1 MVFGIYIYLNT
12 LEVEMSLRNWSLER
26 DKSCLTNSKDILMKT
41 ESAGDVRSKL
51 LTFIQQLLVKEPP
64 HQYRID
70 APETFQVSFAIQFLK
85 VNQNL

>member
-1 MVFGIYIYLNT
+1 
-12 LEVEMSLRNWSLER
+12 
-26 DKSCLTNSKDILMKT
+26 MKT